1 MRQWDSYIL
10 DRNPQETRW
19 YWLPELLMLHS
30 VAAFKTF
37 GHQGDDDESF
47 SDESFSGESF
57 WVAEGVLEGHL
68 EQ

>member
-1 MRQWDSYIL
+1 
-10 DRNPQETRW
+10 
-19 YWLPELLMLHS
+19 MLHS